1 MEDLFDFFDDP
12 ITIGGIVKFLM
23 LPIMIPMYAL
33 MTIISMLYRL
43 VVFIIKVLVVEPL
56 KKRKIDK
63 ER

>member
-56 KKRKIDK
+56 KNR
-63 ER
+63 

>member
-1 MEDLFDFFDDP
+1 
-12 ITIGGIVKFLM
+12 M